1 MDIQRLLDLRR
12 VTQAISRS
20 FETSLNAHLST
31 LAPLFS
37 PLPLFGEYVRGG
49 VRSSG
54 PEAEKA
60 YSELRARYQRIVTQP
75 PFSLNTSLNGQL
87 DLFAATPALTPI
99 EYTYST
105 HADGDEAPSIRITSP
120 LKWALSYPGTEPKR
134 LRALMAGDR
143 SQAKEELSHA
153 LLQCLALSILVERR
167 PGLVKLFEALR
178 YPLSSVTLEGLGSL
192 PILMISASIDTRLPD
207 DDIVIQN
214 TRLSGIPSFEEIVE
228 VDDIRGLSDPLR
240 VTLLEITRTESPAL
254 YHEIAG

>member
-20 FETSLNAHLST
+20 FETSLKAHLST

-75 PFSLNTSLNGQL
+75 PFS
-87 DLFAATPALTPI
+87 LTPI